1 MNNRYLA
8 IKYKVKRKK
17 DQFMDSK
24 LLLGTICLIIG
35 ISWTY
40 NYIEFKSL
48 MADHAKALQAY
59 ERVIENRSHSAVL
72 NSEEKSDDDGASES
86 VQSTSQEEVTR
97 ETPLDGRTTEQ
108 IIEDTAKQHGFKD
121 VELLKKIAMCESSM
135 NPQAKNT
142 ESTATGVYQYLS
154 GTWEEACKKTGHTDW
169 TLEDRT
175 DVEKATRVAIWHIS
189 RGELSRWNASKSCW
203 NS

>member
-97 ETPLDGRTTEQ
+97 ETPLEGR
-108 IIEDTAKQHGFKD
+108 IITVTSYNAEVAQTDADPFTMASGKRVYEGAIATNCYPIGTKL
-121 VELLKKIAMCESSM
+121 ELEGL
-135 NPQAKNT
+135 
-142 ESTATGVYQYLS
+142 
-154 GTWEEACKKTGHTDW
+154 GTFTV
-169 TLEDRT
+169 EDRINQRFT
-175 DVEKATRVAIWHIS
+175 QDCGTENERADIFKWNKEDNGKWNVKLTV
-189 RGELSRWNASKSCW
+189 LS
-203 NS
+203 